1 MDTFNY
7 FYKVLTDE
15 VHGLTFVD
23 IRSEI
28 SMELQDETYKLLLGG
43 IRTDFNYTE
52 LNNSLFFDFNQIK

>member
-7 FYKVLTDE
+7 LYKVLTDE

-28 SMELQDETYKLLLGG
+28 LMELQDETYKLLLGG

-52 LNNSLFFDFNQIK
+52 LNNSSFFDFNQIK